1 MKRLSELKL
10 VFKFDDKLVAHISKV
25 GFDDTYGA
33 RPIKRAIQDQ
43 VEDLVSEEVLNGN
56 VIESKQYSLS
66 VKSEKVII
74 K

>member
-1 MKRLSELKL
+1 L
-10 VFKFDDKLVAHISKV
+10 VSYISKI
-25 GFDDTYGA
+25 GYDELYGA

-43 VEDLVSEEVLNGN
+43 IEDLISEEVLNGN
-56 VIESKQYSLS
+56 VVEGKQYSLS